1 MGFAGDAVLTSVTMP
16 SQILSQNDQMVVFCY
31 HYGMKNDRYKKAR
44 GGWSRI
50 LDIRCE
56 KCEEHIAFYQKDGPG
71 PLKRMYLDRMS
82 EHPSDSE
89 KLACSNCNE
98 TLGTKIIYKK
108 EDRPAYRLF
117 VGSVTKKITKAA
129 GI

>member
-1 MGFAGDAVLTSVTMP
+1 
-16 SQILSQNDQMVVFCY
+16 
-31 HYGMKNDRYKKAR
+31 MKNDKYKKAR

-56 KCEEHIAFYQKDGPG
+56 KCENHIAFYQKDGPG

-82 EHPSDSE
+82 GHTVDSD

-98 TLGTKIIYKK
+98 ILGTKIIYKK

-117 VGSVTKKITKAA
+117 VGSVTKKITKAVE
-129 GI
+129 I